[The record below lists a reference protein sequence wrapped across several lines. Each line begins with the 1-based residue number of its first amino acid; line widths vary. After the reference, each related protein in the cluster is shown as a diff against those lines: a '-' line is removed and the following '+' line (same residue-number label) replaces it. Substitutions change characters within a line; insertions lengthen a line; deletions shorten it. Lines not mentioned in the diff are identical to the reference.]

1 MTTPAPPAPVR
12 ATPARRP
19 LPPTGPR
26 RAATPRAHTLPWVTG
41 IASGVAVLLAG
52 SPVSAIVLT
61 SAWFGAALL
70 VVAVVVAT
78 GLALH
83 RFGPAIATFGQCA
96 AVVLLLTVRFA
107 TDGFLLVLPGP
118 AALREFGALISG
130 ASQQISVGIAPIAAT
145 PEILFL
151 VTFAFGMLTVGV
163 YLAVVGAGAP
173 AAAGVAL
180 LALFAV
186 PAALA
191 DQLLPWWSV
200 VGAAAGFGLLLVLRD
215 GARRQLGG
223 GAAVVAGAVAVALV
237 VGSGAGFIGTA
248 GRFNGSGGGQTG
260 SAGSIGLSPFTALR
274 GQLQQSA
281 PVELFRIRGLKEPA
295 YMRAITLADYLPDRG
310 WQPQQRPQPG
320 VPLPGATGNQNP
332 GGPLTDVQIENVAFR
347 DYWLPLYGLPV
358 EVAGL
363 SAGQWAY
370 DARSGIGYTRR
381 VRQEGGWAEK
391 AYLGAPTAAQ
401 LRGDNGAA
409 NPGLDYLNTTG
420 VDQRVTDIAN
430 AAIGGATRRFDKAVA
445 LQNFFTGPGSG
456 FAYTLQTKPGGG
468 DDALVEFLTTGKA
481 GYCEQYASAM
491 AVMLRVVGVP
501 ARVAVGFTGG
511 KVEGDYRS
519 ITTSDAHAWV
529 EAWFPEHGWIT
540 FDPTPLNDGRA
551 ITPPYVQEAAG
562 SAGGSTPDEDE
573 KLPRNTQTDPGAAA
587 EQPVP
592 TPVDPGAAPAADQG
606 GGVPLLPIGVIAL
619 IAIVTLVPFGVRTLE
634 RRRRLAT
641 TAAGGPAAA
650 TAAWDELL
658 AESVDRGMPAR
669 SSDTVRATA
678 RRMVKDHH
686 LEPPAQQAL
695 RDVVGAVESSWY
707 GGGHPPA
714 GSLDEPLQAVRAGI
728 ATGTA
733 LSVRQRLLPS
743 SVTAALKRRVT
754 GSKEEAPAE
763 SDVDR

>member
-12 ATPARRP
+12 ATPTRRS

-26 RAATPRAHTLPWVTG
+26 RSAPSPGTQPPWVTG

-52 SPVSAIVLT
+52 SPVSAIVQ
-61 SAWFGAALL
+61 SPAWFGAGVLA
-70 VVAVVVAT
+70 VAVVVAT

-83 RFGPAIATFGQCA
+83 RFGVAVVTLAQCA

-107 TDGFLLVLPGP
+107 KDGFLLVLPGP

-130 ASQQISVGIAPIAAT
+130 ASQQISTGFAPVAAT

-151 VTFAFGMLTVGV
+151 VTCAFGILTAGV
-163 YLAVVGAGAP
+163 YLAAVGAGAP

-237 VGSGAGFIGTA
+237 IGAGTGFIGTS
-248 GRFNGSGGGQTG
+248 GRFNGTGSGQTG

-274 GQLQQSA
+274 GQLQQTA
-281 PVELFRIRGLKEPA
+281 PVELFRVRGLKDPA

-310 WQPQQRPQPG
+310 WQPRQRPEPG
-320 VPLPGATGNQNP
+320 VALPGPTGNQST
-332 GGPLTDVQIENVAFR
+332 GPLTDIQVENVAFR
-347 DYWLPLYGLPV
+347 DYWMPLYGVPV
-358 EVAGL
+358 EVGGVP
-363 SAGQWAY
+363 AGQWAY

-381 VRQEGGWAEK
+381 ARQEQGWAEK
-391 AYLGAPTAAQ
+391 AYMGAPTAAE
-401 LRGDNGAA
+401 LRGDNADT
-409 NPGLDYLNTTG
+409 NPGPDYLNTTG
-420 VDQRVTDIAN
+420 VDKRVVDIAN
-430 AAIGGATRRFDKAVA
+430 AAVGPAFTRFDKAVA
-445 LQNFFTGPGSG
+445 LQTFFTSPTSG
-456 FAYTLQTKPGGG
+456 FVYTLQTKPGGG

-491 AVMLRVVGVP
+491 AVMLRTVGVP

-540 FDPTPLNDGRA
+540 FDPTPLNDGRS
-551 ITPPYVQEAAG
+551 ITPPYVQEATPGAG
-562 SAGGSTPDEDE
+562 GGSTPEEDE
-573 KLPRNTQTDPGAAA
+573 TLPRNDQNDPGAGA
-587 EQPVP
+587 EQPTP
-592 TPVDPGAAPAADQG
+592 TPVDPSAAPTADQG
-606 GGVPLLPIGVIAL
+606 GGLPLWPIGVVAL
-619 IAIVTLVPFGVRTLE
+619 LAIVTLVPFGVRTLE
-634 RRRRLAT
+634 RRRRLAAT
-641 TAAGGPAAA
+641 TAGGPAAA

-658 AESVDRGMPAR
+658 AESVDRGVPPKP
-669 SSDTVRATA
+669 SDTVRAAA

-695 RDVVGAVESSWY
+695 RDVVGAVEASWY
-707 GGGHPPA
+707 GGGHPDA
-714 GSLDEPLQAVRAGI
+714 GSLDEPLQVVREGI
-728 ATGTA
+728 ATGTS
-733 LSVRQRLLPS
+733 LSMKQRLLPTSVIS
-743 SVTAALKRRVT
+743 SLTRRLT
-754 GSKEEAPAE
+754 GRKNNADEPDEDE
-763 SDVDR
+763 